1 MARQLDTIYFGYLI
15 YINAYLKWYAVFNR
29 VESTAERYIGE
40 KTKRGYIEQ
49 RYVTVY
55 PLELLDEVIKILA
68 YVILD
73 SDFKHYVMMEFGRSP
88 IKHREQCINE
98 HREAGEAVVNSKHD
112 VKVLRWELE
121 AAEAALANNE
131 RWLKEATDKLEKCS
145 NK

>member
-49 RYVTVY
+49 RDVTVY

-98 HREAGEAVVNSKHD
+98 HRKAEEAVEKSKHILKNLEWD
-112 VKVLRWELE
+112 IE
-121 AAEAALANNE
+121 AAKVELANNK
-131 RWLKEATDKLEKCS
+131 RWLNEATDKLKKCS